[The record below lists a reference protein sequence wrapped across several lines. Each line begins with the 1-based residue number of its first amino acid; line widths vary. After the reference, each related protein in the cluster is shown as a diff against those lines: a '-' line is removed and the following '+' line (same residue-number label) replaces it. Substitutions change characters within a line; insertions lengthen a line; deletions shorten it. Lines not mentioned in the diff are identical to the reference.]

1 MTSDYPIYVECCSC
15 GNRWYQDEGEP
26 HRCEVCGRDPYGRY
40 NDTINIDEAW
50 AKFTQ
55 KQKELLTEK

>member
-40 NDTINIDEAW
+40 NDAINIDKTW
-50 AKFTQ
+50 AKFT
-55 KQKELLTEK
+55 